1 MFAKTRTMSMN
12 NISSMIFC
20 LYCFEMQ
27 GYTAGSEN
35 ILGYYLVSNR
45 KFVFEG
51 QRCNARH
58 GV

>member
-27 GYTAGSEN
+27 GYTVRSEN
-35 ILGYYLVSNR
+35 PLGIM
-45 KFVFEG
+45 
-51 QRCNARH
+51 A
-58 GV
+58 